1 VAVIAGR
8 CNGPGGGN
16 MRRPAVMFAL
26 TLAVGGVRF
35 ASWKDEKPGGQ
46 STPRCGGTEAGRQEA
61 DREEK
66 NTGMEA
72 GVFFYFAAPN
82 HGEGAV
88 PPPLSRGRT
97 GLRPEGMKRS
107 GMTGESKPL
116 LCLLRGGSPAAGGR
130 DNDCRLR
137 TAA

>member
-1 VAVIAGR
+1 LPVGVTVWGL
-8 CNGPGGGN
+8 GN
-16 MRRPAVMFAL
+16 MRRPAVMVAL

-35 ASWKDEKPGGQ
+35 ASWTDEKPGGQ

-72 GVFFYFAAPN
+72 GVFFYFAAPD

-88 PPPLSRGRT
+88 PPIFVFERGKPGGEGEGQYRPPLYRRLST
-97 GLRPEGMKRS
+97 LILKVTRPRAG
-107 GMTGESKPL
+107 
-116 LCLLRGGSPAAGGR
+116 LLR
-130 DNDCRLR
+130 
-137 TAA
+137 